1 MSRVKRSV
9 VVAVGVG
16 ASALALGMAAPAG
29 ADPTSDPCQLGVTFL
44 CQFVPI
50 APDVEQSLDL
60 TQNAGTIA
68 GEPVPQMPSAPDTDY
83 GPPAD
88 VCANGCI

>member
-1 MSRVKRSV
+1 MSRLGKAVA
-9 VVAVGVG
+9 VAVGAG
-16 ASALALGMAAPAG
+16 ALALGMAAPA
-29 ADPTSDPCQLGVTFL
+29 AAVPANDPCQLAVTFL

-50 APDVEQSLDL
+50 APDVEHSIDL
-60 TQNAGTIA
+60 TQEAGVIA
-68 GEPVPQMPSAPDTDY
+68 GEPVPQMPSPPDIPY